1 MQRPHREAAHRSPLT
16 QKQHTEAAAHR
27 NRRQRPHTKVAGTQS
42 CPKDRGHRTWSSP
55 VLGGNCDGCD
65 VAVPV
70 GAGALCLAQDVAHAA
85 LARPLCHEAVLWPV
99 GQVVQVE
106 GKVVLQCRGQVTSQ
120 GTLCCR
126 QTGH

>member
-16 QKQHTEAAAHR
+16 QKLHTEAAAHR

-42 CPKDRGHRTWSSP
+42 CPKDRGHRTRSSP

-106 GKVVLQCRGQVTSQ
+106 GKVVLQCRGHMTSQ

-126 QTGH
+126 QTGP